1 MPARHLT
8 INHTLIIN
16 CTSRGK
22 IMTISN
28 ALSSQNVYVVD
39 GKRTPFGKFGGSLT
53 TVSPVDL
60 AVHAGKGLLDGINID
75 ANNIDQFI
83 LGNVVPTTPDA
94 VYGGRH
100 LGLKLGADITSKGH
114 CVNRLCGSGIQSI
127 YDAVKLI
134 LLGESH
140 SVLAAGTE
148 NMSNIPHLVYGSRF
162 GTKYGP
168 LKTVDML
175 LSSLTDE
182 YAGAPMG
189 ITAEN
194 LAEKYN
200 ISREES
206 DRFAVSSHQKVEKAY
221 SANHFSDEIIS
232 IEMKRGVVAA
242 DEHYRESVK
251 LEDLQ
256 KLRPSFKKDGVVT
269 AATASGVVDGAAT
282 VLIAN
287 DKFCEDK
294 GLTPLAKIIDIVV
307 TGVDPSIMGIGPV
320 SAIQE
325 LLDRNNLKK
334 SDIDLLEINE
344 AFAVQTLACL
354 KELDFDEERVNIWGG
369 AIALGHPLAASGTR
383 ITLTLAKQLKK
394 MGLKRGI
401 ASACIGGGQGIG
413 ILIES
418 L

>member
-1 MPARHLT
+1 
-8 INHTLIIN
+8 
-16 CTSRGK
+16 
-22 IMTISN
+22 MTISN
-28 ALSSQNVYVVD
+28 ALSSQNVYIVE
-39 GKRTPFGKFGGSLT
+39 GKRTPFGKFGGSLAML
-53 TVSPVDL
+53 SPVDL
-60 AVHAGKGLLDGINID
+60 AVHAGKGLLDKLNIE
-75 ANNIDQFI
+75 ANSIDQFI
-83 LGNVVPTTPDA
+83 LGNVVPTTPDT

-127 YDAVKLI
+127 YDGVKLI
-134 LLGESH
+134 LLGESR
-140 SVLAAGTE
+140 SVMAAGTE

-194 LAEKYN
+194 LAEKYK
-200 ISREES
+200 ISRDES
-206 DRFAVSSHQKVEKAY
+206 DRFAASSHNKVEKAY
-221 SANHFSDEIIS
+221 KSDFFSDELVS
-232 IEMKRGVVAA
+232 IEMKRDVIKS
-242 DEHYRESVK
+242 DEHYRESM
-251 LEDLQ
+251 LAEDLK

-287 DKFCEDK
+287 EKFCEEK
-294 GLTPLAKIIDIVV
+294 GLTPIAKIIDIVV
-307 TGVDPSIMGIGPV
+307 TGVDPHIMGIGPV
-320 SAIQE
+320 SAVEQ
-325 LLDRNNLKK
+325 LLERNNLKK
-334 SDIDLLEINE
+334 ADIDLLEINE

-401 ASACIGGGQGIG
+401 ATACIGGGQGIG